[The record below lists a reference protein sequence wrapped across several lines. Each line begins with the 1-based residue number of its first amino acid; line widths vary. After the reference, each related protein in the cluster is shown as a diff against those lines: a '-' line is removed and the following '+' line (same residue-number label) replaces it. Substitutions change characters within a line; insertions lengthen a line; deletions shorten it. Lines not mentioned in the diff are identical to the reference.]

1 MSDAEEVRRAKGSGW
16 RSVYDTLRGEI
27 LTLKLAPGQ
36 LLDEQTLAERFDM
49 SRSPVREA
57 LIRLAGEELVVTLLN
72 RSTIVAP
79 LDLAT
84 FPKYIDAL
92 DIAQRMNTRLA
103 AEFRTDEDL
112 RVIAKAQKKFEAAV
126 RTGNHLAMSET
137 NRDFHVAIARA
148 GRNPYLAGFY
158 ERLLDQGRRMLHMHF
173 DFLERTTEGYLLT
186 NEHDEMLD
194 AIRQRD
200 VAKADELA
208 HAHTRQFRDNFINF
222 MRDNYTT
229 EVSLSSKLTVST

>member
-1 MSDAEEVRRAKGSGW
+1 MSQEEDVKRAKGSGW
-16 RSVYDTLRGEI
+16 KSVYDSLRQDI
-27 LTLKLAPGQ
+27 LTLDLVPGQ
-36 LLDEQTLAERFDM
+36 LLDEQTLAERFDL

-57 LIRLAGEELVVTLLN
+57 LIRLAGEDLVVTLPN

-79 LDLAT
+79 LDLGT

-92 DIAQRMNTRLA
+92 DIAQRMNSRLA

-112 RVIAKAQKKFEAAV
+112 RLIGKAQKRFEAAV

-137 NRDFHVAIARA
+137 NRDFHVAIGHA

-173 DFLERTTEGYLLT
+173 DFLERTTDSYLLT
-186 NEHDEMLD
+186 SEHDDMLE
-194 AIRQRD
+194 AIRDRD
-200 VAKADELA
+200 VARADELA
-208 HAHTRQFRDNFINF
+208 HAHTRQFRDNFIEF
-222 MRDNYTT
+222 MRDNYTRNVT
-229 EVSLSSKLTVST
+229 LGSKLGV